1 MKKLL
6 ALIVSI
12 SMVCISIPN
21 VSAVYAAENED
32 SHTIES
38 MQNSKKIDN
47 TKNEIKNESTK
58 AIQDD
63 VLSNFNEKS
72 VSVENY
78 YKHSI
83 EMNMDENPAYS
94 QYKNYD
100 VLYQQNTGINTLS
113 SLYFNIKIN
122 EKLVTNVN
130 VGKVKE
136 IEGGYQL
143 IVTLVNN
150 PATDKAFFKDSKDFT
165 IQAKFVLTNK
175 NSGESVT
182 VNKNLK
188 AKVVKVVG
196 KIINRKVEY
205 EVQKCFEMQGYEDI
219 MEYLLVVH
227 KSLNVQLLDGSI
239 IDVIGLL
246 PGGAGGHGGP
256 NGHFIYG
263 TGGVYDLKYLLE
275 GATDVSMSTSV
286 SGYLIDKDYNIVNSQ
301 GEIVVAFKDRELK
314 SFTSNVNEIKLN
326 AKIGTIPDSSVLE
339 SQKRTDLNLD
349 VQYVAYDMSIV
360 CNGQSIQPIGNID
373 LAIKIP
379 DHLLNKNIGVF
390 IKDEKGKLNEL
401 NSTIKGNE
409 ALFSTNYLSTFVLME
424 KVVEPTKPT

>member
-122 EKLVTNVN
+122 EKFDTYVN
-130 VGKVKE
+130 VGEVKE

-143 IVTLVNN
+143 IVTLLNN

-165 IQAKFVLTNK
+165 IQA
-175 NSGESVT
+175 
-182 VNKNLK
+182 
-188 AKVVKVVG
+188 
-196 KIINRKVEY
+196 
-205 EVQKCFEMQGYEDI
+205 
-219 MEYLLVVH
+219 
-227 KSLNVQLLDGSI
+227 
-239 IDVIGLL
+239 
-246 PGGAGGHGGP
+246 
-256 NGHFIYG
+256 
-263 TGGVYDLKYLLE
+263 
-275 GATDVSMSTSV
+275 
-286 SGYLIDKDYNIVNSQ
+286 
-301 GEIVVAFKDRELK
+301 
-314 SFTSNVNEIKLN
+314 
-326 AKIGTIPDSSVLE
+326 
-339 SQKRTDLNLD
+339 
-349 VQYVAYDMSIV
+349 
-360 CNGQSIQPIGNID
+360 
-373 LAIKIP
+373 
-379 DHLLNKNIGVF
+379 
-390 IKDEKGKLNEL
+390 
-401 NSTIKGNE
+401 
-409 ALFSTNYLSTFVLME
+409 
-424 KVVEPTKPT
+424 